1 MTSKDVLYYSVLFL
15 SVAFFIIKSPLF
27 NRNKYVSKKGFL
39 LLFFISIFNSAA
51 YSFAT
56 IHFFKADIL
65 IFFRD
70 ANNISCYI
78 EQDFLKN
85 IELLFWYGGKID
97 PPRVHN
103 QIMGTNTWSIPSD
116 FLMSRIYGL
125 FMYLSRENLYLISFF
140 FGLMSFASKYIW
152 IQLFEKYNLS
162 KSQVY
167 LGIIALTFSGIDSFF
182 IQGMHKE
189 AVVFLLISYVFYFK
203 ILEKNLLGIWLLL
216 IALFHI
222 ALIRNYIF
230 VIFLLV
236 YLIWILQ
243 KWYSKNKKVF
253 YSLLFTLSIGSIF
266 ILKKIIPFVISRKLS
281 FNKKAIGNTALDY
294 IDFNNN
300 FSENLIIF
308 FKSLLKLFFF
318 IPNLSNFSYLHM
330 FFILSNLIFI
340 LWIIYFF
347 KNKQI
352 KNINIAFFTFIPS
365 IIGLLFIILIVPNY
379 GSIARYRSIFIIL
392 IYLGIV
398 FNTKHVNIFSIYNF
412 SNQFIKK
419 HLFLHHK
426 K

>member
-1 MTSKDVLYYSVLFL
+1 MTTKDVIYFIVLFL

-27 NRNKYVSKKGFL
+27 NRNKYVSNKGFL
-39 LLFFISIFNSAA
+39 LLFFISIVISAA

-56 IHFFKADIL
+56 IYFFKADVL

-70 ANNISCYI
+70 ANNISCYL
-78 EQDFLKN
+78 EQDFFKN

-116 FLMSRIYGL
+116 FLMSRIYGF
-125 FMYLSRENLYLISFF
+125 FMYFSRENLYVISFF
-140 FGLMSFASKYIW
+140 FGLISFATKYMW

-167 LGIIALTFSGIDSFF
+167 LGIMALTFSGMDSFF

-189 AVVFLLISYVFYFK
+189 AVVFLLISYVFYFN
-203 ILEKNLLGIWLLL
+203 ILEKNLLSIWLLL
-216 IALFHI
+216 ITLIHI
-222 ALIRNYIF
+222 AMIRNYIF
-230 VIFLLV
+230 AIFLLV

-243 KWYSKNKKVF
+243 KMYSKNKKVF

-266 ILKKIIPFVISRKLS
+266 ILKKIIPILISRKLS
-281 FNKKAIGNTALDY
+281 FNKKAIGKTALEY
-294 IDFNNN
+294 IDFNNS
-300 FSENLIIF
+300 FIENLTIF
-308 FKSLLKLFFF
+308 FKSLFKLFFY
-318 IPNLSNFSYLHM
+318 IPNISNFSFLHT

-352 KNINIAFFTFIPS
+352 KNVNIAFFTFLPS
-365 IIGLLFIILIVPNY
+365 IIGLLLIIIIVPNY
-379 GSIARYRSIFIIL
+379 GSIARYRSVFIIL

-398 FNTKHVNIFSIYNF
+398 FNTNRVNIFSIYNF
-412 SNQFIKK
+412 STHFIKK

>member
-1 MTSKDVLYYSVLFL
+1 LTTKDVIYFIILFM

-39 LLFFISIFNSAA
+39 LLFFISIVISAA

-78 EQDFLKN
+78 EQDFSKN

-116 FLMSRIYGL
+116 FLMSRIYGF
-125 FMYLSRENLYLISFF
+125 FMYLSRENLYVISFF
-140 FGLMSFASKYIW
+140 FGLMSFATKYMW
-152 IQLFEKYNLS
+152 IQLFEKCNLS

-167 LGIIALTFSGIDSFF
+167 LGIIALTFSGMDSFF

-189 AVVFLLISYVFYFK
+189 AVVFLLISYVFYFN
-203 ILEKNLLGIWLLL
+203 ILEKNLLSISLLL
-216 IALFHI
+216 IALIHI
-222 ALIRNYIF
+222 AMIRNYIF
-230 VIFLLV
+230 AIFLMV

-243 KWYSKNKKVF
+243 KLYSKNKKVF
-253 YSLLFTLSIGSIF
+253 YYFLFSLSIGSIF
-266 ILKKIIPFVISRKLS
+266 ILKKIIPFLISRKLS
-281 FNKKAIGNTALDY
+281 FNKKAIGKTALDY
-294 IDFNNN
+294 IDFNNS
-300 FSENLIIF
+300 FIENLSIF
-308 FKSLLKLFFF
+308 FKSLFKLFFY
-318 IPNLSNFSYLHM
+318 IPNISNFSYLHT
-330 FFILSNLIFI
+330 FFILSNLIFV
-340 LWIIYFF
+340 LWIIHFF

-352 KNINIAFFTFIPS
+352 KNINIAFFTFISS
-365 IIGLLFIILIVPNY
+365 ITGLLLIILIVPNY
-379 GSIARYRSIFIIL
+379 GSIVRYRSVFIIL

-398 FNTKHVNIFSIYNF
+398 FNTKCVNIFSMYNF
-412 SNQFIKK
+412 SPQFIKK

>member
-1 MTSKDVLYYSVLFL
+1 M
-15 SVAFFIIKSPLF
+15 SVAFLIIKSPLF
-27 NRNKYVSKKGFL
+27 NRNKYVSQMGFL
-39 LLFFISIFNSAA
+39 LLFFLSLAISAA

-56 IHFFKADIL
+56 IHFFKGDIL

-70 ANNISCYI
+70 ANNIACYI
-78 EQDFLKN
+78 EQDFTKN

-116 FLMSRIYGL
+116 FLMSRIYGF
-125 FMYLSRENLYLISFF
+125 FMYFSRENLYVISFF
-140 FGLMSFASKYIW
+140 FGLMSFATKYMW

-167 LGIIALTFSGIDSFF
+167 LGIMALTFSGMDSFF

-189 AVVFLLISYVFYFK
+189 AVVFLLISYVFYFN
-203 ILEKNLLGIWLLL
+203 ILEKNLLSIWLLL
-216 IALFHI
+216 ITLIHI
-222 ALIRNYIF
+222 AMIRNYIF
-230 VIFLLV
+230 AIFLLV

-243 KWYSKNKKVF
+243 KMYSKNKKVF

-266 ILKKIIPFVISRKLS
+266 ILKKIILFLISRKLS
-281 FNKKAIGNTALDY
+281 FNKKAIGKTALEY
-294 IDFNNN
+294 IDFNNS
-300 FSENLIIF
+300 FIENLTIF
-308 FKSLLKLFFF
+308 FKSLFKLFFY
-318 IPNLSNFSYLHM
+318 IPNISNFSFLHT

-352 KNINIAFFTFIPS
+352 KNVNIAFFTFLPS
-365 IIGLLFIILIVPNY
+365 IIGLLLIIIIVPNY
-379 GSIARYRSIFIIL
+379 GSIARYRSVFIIL

-398 FNTKHVNIFSIYNF
+398 FNTNRVNIFSIYNF
-412 SNQFIKK
+412 STHFIKK

>member
-1 MTSKDVLYYSVLFL
+1 LTTKDVIYFIVLFL

-39 LLFFISIFNSAA
+39 LLFFISIVISAA
-51 YSFAT
+51 YSFAS
-56 IHFFKADIL
+56 IHFFKADVL

-70 ANNISCYI
+70 ANNISCYL
-78 EQDFLKN
+78 EQDFSKN

-116 FLMSRIYGL
+116 FLMSRIYGF
-125 FMYLSRENLYLISFF
+125 FMYLSRENLYVISFF
-140 FGLMSFASKYIW
+140 FGLMSFATKYMW

-167 LGIIALTFSGIDSFF
+167 LGIMALTFSGIDSFF

-189 AVVFLLISYVFYFK
+189 AVVFLLISYVFYFN
-203 ILEKNLLGIWLLL
+203 ILEKNLLSIWLLL
-216 IALFHI
+216 ITLIHI
-222 ALIRNYIF
+222 AMIRNYIF
-230 VIFLLV
+230 AIFLLV

-243 KWYSKNKKVF
+243 KMYSKNKKVF
-253 YSLLFTLSIGSIF
+253 YYLLFTLSIGSIF
-266 ILKKIIPFVISRKLS
+266 ILKKIIPFLISRKLS
-281 FNKKAIGNTALDY
+281 FNKKAIGKTALEY
-294 IDFNNN
+294 IDFNNS
-300 FSENLIIF
+300 FIENLTIF
-308 FKSLLKLFFF
+308 FKSLFKLFFY
-318 IPNLSNFSYLHM
+318 IPNISNFSFLHT
-330 FFILSNLIFI
+330 FFILSNLFFI

-352 KNINIAFFTFIPS
+352 KNVNIAFFTFLPS
-365 IIGLLFIILIVPNY
+365 IIGLLLIIIIVPNY
-379 GSIARYRSIFIIL
+379 GSIARYRSVFIIL

-398 FNTKHVNIFSIYNF
+398 FNTNRVNIFSMYNF
-412 SNQFIKK
+412 STHFIKK

>member
-1 MTSKDVLYYSVLFL
+1 MTSKDVLYYLVLFL
-15 SVAFFIIKSPLF
+15 SVAFFIIISPLF
-27 NRNKYVSKKGFL
+27 KRNKHVSSKGFL
-39 LLFFISIFNSAA
+39 LLLFLSVIISAA

-56 IHFFKADIL
+56 IHYFKGDIL
-65 IFFRD
+65 LFFRD
-70 ANNISCYI
+70 ANNISCYL

-103 QIMGTNTWSIPSD
+103 QIMGSNTWSIPSD
-116 FLMSRIYGL
+116 FLMSRIYGF
-125 FMYLSRENLYLISFF
+125 FMYLSRENLYIISFF
-140 FGLMSFASKYIW
+140 FGLLSFATKYMW

-203 ILEKNLLGIWLLL
+203 ILEKSLLSIWLLL

-243 KWYSKNKKVF
+243 KMYLRNKKVF
-253 YSLLFTLSIGSIF
+253 YSLLFAISIGSIL

-300 FSENLIIF
+300 FFENLIIF
-308 FKSLLKLFFF
+308 FKSLFKLFFF
-318 IPNLSNFSYLHM
+318 IPNISNFSFLHT

-352 KNINIAFFTFIPS
+352 KNINIAFFTFISS
-365 IIGLLFIILIVPNY
+365 ITGLLLIILIVPNY
-379 GSIARYRSIFIIL
+379 GSIVRYRSVFIIL

-398 FNTKHVNIFSIYNF
+398 FNTKCVNIFSMYNF
-412 SNQFIKK
+412 SPQFIKK